1 MPDPESLPTSKSK
14 SSHFAL
20 KVAAV
25 VGLTGLFYIGFN
37 SLLTSYTHESTD
49 DAFLDAHLITVASKL
64 PGYITAVHAAEN
76 QPVKSGD
83 LLLEIDSRDYET
95 KLQQKRAA
103 AESSR
108 ANFETV
114 KSTYHLVMARVET
127 AQSNR
132 KQAQADL
139 AASEAAAQ
147 RARADLERG
156 NQLRAKNV
164 ISPQEFD
171 TLSAAAKTAEANLA
185 AAREKLIGEESKINE
200 SIAQKEAAK
209 TMIDVARAQLNQSE
223 IDIKEA
229 DLDLSY
235 VKIVAP
241 QDGRV
246 TRKAVERGSY
256 VQSGQSLMVI
266 VTPHVWVT
274 ANFKESQLRLMRP
287 GQPAEIEIDAYPDKK
302 YRGHVE
308 SIQSGSG
315 ARFSLL
321 PPENAVGN
329 FVKVV
334 QRVPVKIVF
343 DEPLDS
349 AGTLGPGMSASPLV
363 LIRTVTVPKPVRWLV
378 AALLAVIF
386 VAGGSFLFSRMK
398 RSKPAAPAGNA

>member
-1 MPDPESLPTSKSK
+1 MPDPESPTRNAKPG
-14 SSHFAL
+14 HFIL
-20 KVAAV
+20 KIAAAV
-25 VGLTGLFYIGFN
+25 ILTFLFYVGFN
-37 SLLTSYTHESTD
+37 SILNSFTHESTD
-49 DAFLDAHLITVASKL
+49 DAFLDAHLINIASKL
-64 PGYITAVHAAEN
+64 PGYVSAVHAVEN
-76 QPVKSGD
+76 QTVKAGD

-108 ANFETV
+108 ANFKTV
-114 KSTYHLVMARVET
+114 QSTYHLVTARVET

-132 KQAQADL
+132 KQVQADL
-139 AASEAAAQ
+139 AATEAAAI
-147 RARADLERG
+147 RAQADLERG

-171 TLSAAAKTAEANLA
+171 TLSAAGKTANANLA
-185 AAREKLIGEESKINE
+185 AAREKLTGEDSKINE

-209 TMIDVARAQLNQSE
+209 TMIEVARAQLNQSE

-235 VKIVAP
+235 MKIVAP
-241 QDGRV
+241 QDGRI

-256 VQSGQSLMVI
+256 VQTGQTLMVI

-302 YRGHVE
+302 YQGHVD

-343 DEPLDS
+343 DEPIDS
-349 AGTLGPGMSASPLV
+349 AGTLGPGMSVSPSV
-363 LIRTVTVPKPVRWLV
+363 LIRTVTVAKPIRWLV
-378 AALLAVIF
+378 AAVLAVI
-386 VAGGSFLFSRMK
+386 VVMGGSLLFSRVK
-398 RSKPAAPAGNA
+398 RSKSTAPAGNG